1 MKRFEILIL
10 PSAMLMFVTVWY
22 LIQPWC
28 QYNLDSDCV
37 AYLTHANSA
46 AYGDFQRSLNGLWS
60 PLNGWLLIPFIR
72 KGMDAWLAAQ
82 RLNAIIGM
90 GVLWMSYLLLKEWI
104 RSPKQLTGALLT
116 LGIVLPV
123 LCFYQMFGDL
133 LSVFFLGIY
142 LYILVRVKQ
151 WKLFHTFLAAIIAGL
166 AFYAKAYSVA
176 WFGLHFFLFCT
187 YLYVQKKWSLRQA
200 LIHLFMAAFVVLV
213 LILPWSILLYQKYH
227 HFSLTGHAGILNM
240 SWFINSGK
248 TFREDI
254 QLLIPPVCEGSPSFW
269 EDPYLSQ
276 EGDFSTPFSSGV
288 HFLKWIRRILYN
300 IILLFGCLNEIHF
313 LSWMILILS
322 VYVLYLRRE
331 TFESKGW
338 ILISAAL
345 TIPLGY
351 LMVALETRY
360 IWLEIPLLMILGL
373 FLINHYLNSKYKQV
387 IVALFFMGFLIY
399 PMRCLDFMKD
409 KNKSL
414 FEAAARLKEQGIQGK
429 ITSNAT
435 DAGSMWVIAYLSRC
449 SFYTIEQTDYSI
461 TALKKEM
468 TRYKVKYFLQVNE
481 NNLVANCSS
490 DSSFQFVARLPGIDV
505 FEYKGAD

>member
-10 PSAMLMFVTVWY
+10 PTALLMFMAVWY

-46 AYGDFQRSLNGLWS
+46 ANGDFQRSVNGLWS
-60 PLNGWLLIPFIR
+60 PLNGWFLVPFIQ
-72 KGMDAWLAAQ
+72 KGMNAWQAAQ
-82 RLNAIIGM
+82 WLNAFIGM
-90 GVLWMSYLLLKEWI
+90 GVLFVLHLLFKQWI
-104 RSPKQLTGALLT
+104 FSRKPLAVATFT
-116 LGIVLPV
+116 LSLILPV

-133 LSVFFLGIY
+133 LSMFFLAMY
-142 LYILVRVKQ
+142 LYLLVRVNQ
-151 WKLFHTFLAAIIAGL
+151 WKFLHTCLAALIAGI

-187 YLYVQKKWSLRQA
+187 FLYVQKVWSIRQA
-200 LIHLFMAAFVVLV
+200 MFHLFLAASVVLV

-227 HFSLTGHAGILNM
+227 HFSLTGHAGTLNM

-276 EGDFSTPFSSGV
+276 GELSSPFSSGL
-288 HFLKWIRRILYN
+288 HFLKWIRRIVYN
-300 IILLFGCLNEIHF
+300 IILLFGCLSEIHV
-313 LSWMILILS
+313 LSWIILILS
-322 VYVLYLRRE
+322 VHLLYLRRGK
-331 TFESKGW
+331 FEPKLW
-338 ILISAAL
+338 VLISAAI

-360 IWLEIPLLMILGL
+360 IWLEIPIVMILGL
-373 FLINHYLNSKYKQV
+373 FLLDHYIHSRFK
-387 IVALFFMGFLIY
+387 IVFVGLFFMGFLIY
-399 PMRCLDFMKD
+399 PLRSLDFMKD

-414 FEAAARLKEQGIQGK
+414 FETAAQLKEQGIQGK
-429 ITSNAT
+429 MTSNAS
-435 DAGSMWVIAYLSRC
+435 DAGSMWVIAYLSQS
-449 SFYTIEQTDYSI
+449 SFYSIEQSEYTL
-461 TALKKEM
+461 TTLKEEM

-481 NNLVANCSS
+481 NNLIANCSS
-490 DSSFQFVARLPGIDV
+490 DTSFQFITRLPGMDV